1 MIFPLVVGWQW
12 GLNTSY
18 LLCRAAGGVGVGVG
32 VWCLVFAE
40 YYLRSTMIF
49 ENARTS
55 KQRKDKPFSQ
65 SKVITD
71 H

>member
-49 ENARTS
+49 ENARGDMTH
-55 KQRKDKPFSQ
+55 KQL
-65 SKVITD
+65 
-71 H
+71 

>member
-32 VWCLVFAE
+32 VWCLVFGVCRVLFAQHDD
-40 YYLRSTMIF
+40 I
-49 ENARTS
+49 
-55 KQRKDKPFSQ
+55 
-65 SKVITD
+65 
-71 H
+71 